1 LFRLKKRRFG
11 YYTSPGAHAARVFRG
26 IAGGWIALMMRKRGR
41 RTVQLPAR
49 AKGPDGGEGLQSVQ
63 TAFRILEELSNAHGP
78 VGVTDLAGRLG
89 ELKPRVYRHL
99 STLKKL
105 GVVFQDP
112 RNGGYSL
119 GGKLF
124 SLGEAALE
132 QFDLRF
138 VAAPFLTRL
147 RDQTQQTALLSVPGN
162 GEPIVLSCVEYLDRL
177 SISSRAGN
185 RPPPHC
191 SSQGRIALAF
201 ADESA
206 RKRVLGRKLAAFT
219 QHSITDRQLIETRLS
234 LIRERF
240 YEDAID
246 EVRLGINALSAPL
259 FRDNDEFIGII
270 GIVGTSAQ
278 ITTPPP
284 RPLIL
289 KLQHVA
295 AALSAELNCRIY
307 YDRGLVK

>member
-1 LFRLKKRRFG
+1 MKQTR
-11 YYTSPGAHAARVFRG
+11 P
-26 IAGGWIALMMRKRGR
+26 
-41 RTVQLPAR
+41 RTGQPPPR
-49 AKGPDGGEGLQSVQ
+49 AQRQDRGEGLQSLQ
-63 TAFRILEELSNAHGP
+63 TAFRILDELSNAHGP
-78 VGVTDLAGRLG
+78 MGLTDLAEMLG

-99 STLKKL
+99 STLKAL
-105 GVVFQDP
+105 GVVSQDA
-112 RNGGYSL
+112 RNGAYRL

-132 QFDLRF
+132 QFDLRL

-162 GEPIVLSCVEYLDRL
+162 GEPIVVSCVEYLDRL
-177 SISSRAGN
+177 SIASRPGN

-201 ADESA
+201 ADEAA
-206 RKRVLGRKLAAFT
+206 RKRVLGRKLTAFT
-219 QHSITDRQLIETRLS
+219 RYSITDRQLIETRLG

-246 EVRLGINALSAPL
+246 EVRLGINALSAPV
-259 FRDNDEFIGII
+259 FRDDDEFIGIV
-270 GIVGTSAQ
+270 GIVGTSVQ
-278 ITTPPP
+278 IGTPPP

-289 KLQHVA
+289 RLQQVA
-295 AALSAELNCRIY
+295 GALSAELNCRIY
-307 YDRGLVK
+307 YERGLVK